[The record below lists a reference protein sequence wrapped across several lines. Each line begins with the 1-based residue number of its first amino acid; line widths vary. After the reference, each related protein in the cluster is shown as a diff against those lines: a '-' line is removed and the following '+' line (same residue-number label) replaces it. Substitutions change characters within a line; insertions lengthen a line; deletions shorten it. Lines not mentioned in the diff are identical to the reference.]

1 VDLRFLT
8 EQWLEFRLRKLVGL
22 SVAPGVDLRV
32 QHVVTDG
39 PDGTVRYHDRVLD
52 GSLVSTEFG
61 ATEEPDF
68 VLTRNWDVDVGLHR
82 GEIDPYTAVVD
93 GLVKVDG
100 DEVRLL
106 ALLPLLQDYSVE
118 LEGAARELA
127 AATDD

>member
-8 EQWLEFRLRKLVGL
+8 EEWLGFRLRKLVGL
-22 SVAPGVDLRV
+22 SVAPGIDLRV

-39 PDGTVRYHDRVLD
+39 PDGVVRYHDQILD
-52 GSLVSTEFG
+52 GSLVSTAFG
-61 ATEEPDF
+61 AIEEPDF
-68 VLTRNWDVDVGLHR
+68 ILTRNWDVDLGLHR
-82 GEIDPYTAVVD
+82 GEIDPYTAVVE

-106 ALLPLLQDYSVE
+106 TLLPLLQDYSVE
-118 LEGAARELA
+118 LDGVARELA